1 MSVCTESNYIPFDS
15 IHGIWRTKLDD
26 EQMTSSSNF
35 GCLWKLHPEEFP
47 SIFLHGRHVQLPRWQ
62 QAYGAN
68 YYFSGQTSEARSI
81 PEILVDYLNWG
92 QRSIDARLNGLLIN
106 WYDDQQGHYIGSHRD
121 STKGL
126 VKRTC
131 IAMMSLGSARV
142 MRFRPIKQPGFI
154 DIEVE
159 NGDVIVM
166 PLQTN
171 ANFKHEIPKLKRYDG
186 KRISITMRCFE
197 DKIVES

>member
-15 IHGIWRTKLDD
+15 IHGIWRSKLADK
-26 EQMTSSSNF
+26 QMISSSNF
-35 GCLWKLHPEEFP
+35 KRLWKLHPDEFP
-47 SIFLHGRHVQLPRWQ
+47 CIFIHGRHLRLPRWQ

-68 YYFSGQTSEARSI
+68 YYFSGRASKAQPI
-81 PEILVDYLNWG
+81 PGALLDFLNWG
-92 QRSIDARLNGLLIN
+92 QRSIDTRLNGLLLN
-106 WYDDQQGHYIGSHRD
+106 WYDDQLGHYIGSHRD

-126 VKRTC
+126 VEHTS
-131 IAMMSLGSARV
+131 IAMMSLGSTRV
-142 MRFRPIKQPGFI
+142 MRFRPVKQPDFI

-166 PLQTN
+166 PAQTN
-171 ANFKHEIPKLKRYDG
+171 ANFKHEIPKLKRYCG

-197 DKIVES
+197 AENVES